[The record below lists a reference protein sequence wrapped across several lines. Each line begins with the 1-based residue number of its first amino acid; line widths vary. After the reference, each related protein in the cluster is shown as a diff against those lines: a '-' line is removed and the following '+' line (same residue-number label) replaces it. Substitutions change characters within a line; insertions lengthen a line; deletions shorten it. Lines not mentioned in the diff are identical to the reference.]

1 MMSSGSKRPLSAR
14 LSARQSIIS
23 VASVI
28 SPGADVVD
36 AAADH
41 LGDDA
46 VLLDHLL
53 GGEELGR
60 RAQGLAGGEAEQRAA
75 EAVAGDAR
83 VGDGI
88 HESRSLASRS
98 KKSAW

>member
-1 MMSSGSKRPLSAR
+1 MMSSGSKRPLSTR

-28 SPGADVVD
+28 SPGRHVVD
-36 AAADH
+36 PTTDH

-75 EAVAGDAR
+75 ITVAGDAR
-83 VGDGI
+83 FDDGV
-88 HESRSLASRS
+88 HDRRSFTSRS
-98 KKSAW
+98 KKSA